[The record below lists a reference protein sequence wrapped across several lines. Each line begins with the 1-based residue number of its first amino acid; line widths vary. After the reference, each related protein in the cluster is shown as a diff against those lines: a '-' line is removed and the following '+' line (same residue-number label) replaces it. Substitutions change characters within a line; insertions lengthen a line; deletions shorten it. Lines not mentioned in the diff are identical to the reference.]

1 MSTSTRPVGKSR
13 APATRELSPPLRL
26 VAETLHGDA
35 QRHSGEILAAAEAR
49 GHARLDEARA
59 EAARTLDEARAEA
72 EATADRA
79 AAVLMA
85 DAHRQALALVL
96 GARREVYEEVRR
108 RALAAL
114 RDRAGTGEAEALA
127 SRLAETARARLGDDA
142 AVHPPA
148 DGGIGI
154 VAERRGRRVDL
165 STKVLVDLHMSSL
178 GEVLRAVW
186 E

>member
-1 MSTSTRPVGKSR
+1 
-13 APATRELSPPLRL
+13 
-26 VAETLHGDA
+26 
-35 QRHSGEILAAAEAR
+35 
-49 GHARLDEARA
+49 
-59 EAARTLDEARAEA
+59 
-72 EATADRA
+72 
-79 AAVLMA
+79 MA

-108 RALAAL
+108 RALAVL

-165 STKVLVDLHMSSL
+165 STKVLVDLHMSLL